1 MGVSG
6 RSYLVFMMYSKI
18 ENLKG
23 KKKRKEKVSQRTH
36 KYWSRRIFK
45 RYSTR
50 TVYHAFPVPR
60 RWTRKKGLGKQSVM

>member
-23 KKKRKEKVSQRTH
+23 KKKRKERLVKGPINTGAGASLREIQLEPSIMRFQYHGDGHLNKV
-36 KYWSRRIFK
+36 
-45 RYSTR
+45 
-50 TVYHAFPVPR
+50 
-60 RWTRKKGLGKQSVM
+60 

>member
-18 ENLKG
+18 ENLKE

-45 RYSTR
+45 RNSTN
-50 TVYHAFPVPR
+50 
-60 RWTRKKGLGKQSVM
+60 